1 MAKQKPPVVSIGTG
15 RKPKKGANSGSDL
28 MLTMQIPNEVEQ
40 QLDRKRVTRKSLNRY
55 LEKLYLYNVPL
66 LAPAYWRSTY
76 RGVRLGFDADMNR
89 AGQMLGYL
97 KAESGFTVN
106 NIQNTQVNV
115 QQAAGDHS
123 FESLA
128 RELIESKRRQYP
140 VLEHPTLDVKAL
152 AEEEK

>member
-1 MAKQKPPVVSIGTG
+1 MISIGAG
-15 RKPKKGANSGSDL
+15 RKPKKGAETNL
-28 MLTMQIPNEVEQ
+28 MLSMKIPNEVEQ

-140 VLEHPTLDVKAL
+140 EPQHPVLDVKV
-152 AEEEK
+152 EPVE